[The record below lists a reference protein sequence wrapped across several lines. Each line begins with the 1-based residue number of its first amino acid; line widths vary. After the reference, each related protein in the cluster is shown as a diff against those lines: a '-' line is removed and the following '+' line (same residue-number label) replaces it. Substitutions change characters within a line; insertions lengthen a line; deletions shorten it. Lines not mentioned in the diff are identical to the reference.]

1 MPKNTTIHG
10 LGKHFAKAQNYTQ
23 AKAVQA
29 KDATA
34 AYTRDM
40 NRAQKYTMAGVATL
54 GAAALTLGLATT
66 DAGSTSTTDAA
77 PASATQ
83 VKETHTDITNQN
95 AGADQKVKDAT
106 AKLGTKTEKAEK
118 KDADSEKAEKAEKSE
133 KKGDKAESKAKAD
146 RKDKPAANRSADR
159 KPTYADNLD
168 GWIRESLAIMKD
180 KGIPGSYEGLHR
192 NIIRESAGD
201 PKAINDWDINAING
215 VPSKGLLQVI
225 PRPSTPT
232 TSRAPQGH
240 LRPRRQHHRRR
251 QLRRRQV
258 RLHGQRRQRVLTPP
272 HALKPTPRTE
282 QPGGIAAA

>member
-225 PRPSTPT
+225 PPTFDAYHVKGTPKDIYDPVANIT
-232 TSRAPQGH
+232 
-240 LRPRRQHHRRR
+240 
-251 QLRRRQV
+251 
-258 RLHGQRRQRVLTPP
+258 
-272 HALKPTPRTE
+272 
-282 QPGGIAAA
+282 AAANYAADKYGSMDNVDSAY